1 MSLASRCPRTLVNVT
16 SIVTSTPTWADSCQ
30 CNSTRGRAM
39 VCERARVPRY
49 FLWLHSSH
57 CLLGFLVSV
66 CSYRYRVEIQE
77 RRGERLRWWPI
88 HVCVL
93 ADLARR
99 RVCINNEANADEWM
113 DGWMDCSEV
122 FLICDVA
129 SLEGGPDETTESPT
143 ANLCFLSLEW
153 RTPYACHLCND
164 TDYKA
169 QETPCENGY
178 VRLRHTKRERERE
191 RERERLTSISVHCSK
206 RQKALVRVSNDC
218 FGPLV
223 WGDIEETDCCTCY
236 DWEVCLLVGWRL
248 THATLVRYDSC
259 HLSTATACIDWHRS
273 GVFGLGCDCRDCD
286 HSQPT
291 SRQSVLA
298 TGLGIS
304 QEPRDGAHRFAF
316 WCRQC
321 LTLTPPSYDSR
332 HRVERASLH
341 KSGFHTL
348 PEYRTS

>member
-1 MSLASRCPRTLVNVT
+1 MSVRECLVTAFGFILFAS
-16 SIVTSTPTWADSCQ
+16 A
-30 CNSTRGRAM
+30 
-39 VCERARVPRY
+39 
-49 FLWLHSSH
+49 H
-57 CLLGFLVSV
+57 CLLGFLLCLSV
-66 CSYRYRVEIQE
+66 VTGIELKFKN
-77 RRGERLRWWPI
+77 GEASGCAGGRSTYVYLLTSLGDEF
-88 HVCVL
+88 VL
-93 ADLARR
+93 TTRQTPM
-99 RVCINNEANADEWM
+99 N
-113 DGWMDCSEV
+113 GWMDCSEV

-191 RERERLTSISVHCSK
+191 RERERLTSISVRCSK

-248 THATLVRYDSC
+248 THANRCNVGAIRQLPPINC
-259 HLSTATACIDWHRS
+259 H
-273 GVFGLGCDCRDCD
+273 
-286 HSQPT
+286 
-291 SRQSVLA
+291 
-298 TGLGIS
+298 
-304 QEPRDGAHRFAF
+304 
-316 WCRQC
+316 C
-321 LTLTPPSYDSR
+321 L
-332 HRVERASLH
+332 H
-341 KSGFHTL
+341 
-348 PEYRTS
+348 